1 MSIILPKDTRV
12 LVQGITGLQGRF
24 HTKKMLEYG
33 TNIVAGVTPGKGKEV
48 VEGIE
53 VFNSVSEAMSKKP
66 NAAIIFVPAQF
77 ARDAALESLENNL
90 KIIVII
96 TEHIPVHD
104 TIEIL
109 EYAKLKKAVVIG
121 PNTPGIIL
129 PHTRTKLG
137 IMPNEIFLPGNIGV
151 VSRSGTLTYEIVE
164 VITKAGFG
172 VSACIGLGGDAV
184 VGMSFVDV
192 LKIFEKD
199 KKVEKIVLIGEI
211 GGSAEE
217 EACSYIAKMKKPVY
231 AYIAGITAPKG
242 KRMGHAGA
250 IIARGKGSAESKI
263 KSFEGVGV
271 TIAKLPSE
279 IGKLIAE

>member
-1 MSIILPKDTRV
+1 MPVILPKNTSV
-12 LVQGITGLQGRF
+12 LVQGITGYQGRF

-33 TNIVAGVTPGKGKEV
+33 TNIVAGVTPGKGGEI
-48 VEGIE
+48 VEGVE
-53 VFNSVSEAMSKKP
+53 VFNSVSEAMIRTP
-66 NAAIIFVPAQF
+66 NASIIFVPAQF
-77 ARDAALESLENNL
+77 AKDAALEALENNL
-90 KIIVII
+90 KVIVII
-96 TEHIPVHD
+96 TEHVPVHD

-129 PHTRTKLG
+129 PHTKTKLG
-137 IMPNEIFLPGNIGV
+137 IMPNEIFIPGNVGV

-164 VITKAGFG
+164 AITKAGYG
-172 VSACIGLGGDAV
+172 QSACIGLGGDAI
-184 VGMSFVDV
+184 VGLSFTEV
-192 LKIFEKD
+192 LKILEKD
-199 KKVEKIVLIGEI
+199 KNTEKIVLIGEI

-217 EACSYIAKMKKPVY
+217 EACDYIAKMKKPVY

-242 KRMGHAGA
+242 KKMGHAGA

-263 KSFEGVGV
+263 KSLGSAGAR
-271 TIAKLPSE
+271 IAKLPSE